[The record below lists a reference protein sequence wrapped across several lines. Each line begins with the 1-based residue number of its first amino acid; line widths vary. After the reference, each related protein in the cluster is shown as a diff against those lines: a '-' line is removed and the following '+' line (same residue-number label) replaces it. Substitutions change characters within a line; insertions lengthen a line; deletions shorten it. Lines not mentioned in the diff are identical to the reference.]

1 MTLLNDFPLNRL
13 QFFLTAPYP
22 CSYLPN
28 QQARSLVAT
37 PADLIDADV
46 YSTLIEL
53 GFRRSGNFT
62 YRPHCG
68 TCQACVPVRVPVG
81 DFTPDRSQKRT
92 WRRNQELTASRLPL
106 NFIPDHYQLYRRY
119 QAARHSGGGMD
130 QDSSEQYSQFLLQ
143 SQVSSFLVEFRER
156 GQVRMVSLVDQ
167 ISDGLS
173 AVYTFFDPDYPQ
185 ASYGVYNVLW
195 QIDLCLQLG
204 LPYLYLGYW
213 IAQCQKMAYKTRYQP
228 TQGLLDGRWQTLP
241 KPARKQNC

>member
-46 YSTLIEL
+46 YSTLIAL

-81 DFTPDRSQKRT
+81 DFAPDRSQKRT
-92 WRRNQELTASRLPL
+92 WRRNQELVASRLPL

-143 SQVSSFLVEFRER
+143 SQASSFLVEFRER

-228 TQGLLDGRWQTLP
+228 TQGLLDGRWQTL
-241 KPARKQNC
+241 AKQAHKQSC

>member
-13 QFFLTAPYP
+13 QLFLTAPYP

-28 QQARSLVAT
+28 LQARSLVAT
-37 PADLIDADV
+37 PAELIDANV
-46 YSTLIEL
+46 YSTLIAL
-53 GFRRSGNFT
+53 GFRRSGSFT

-68 TCQACVPVRVPVG
+68 ACQACVPVRVPVD
-81 DFTPDRSQKRT
+81 DFTLDRSQKRT
-92 WRRNQELTASRLPL
+92 WRRNRELVANRMPL
-106 NFIPDHYQLYRRY
+106 NFIQDHYPLYRRY
-119 QAARHSGGGMD
+119 QAARHAGGGMD
-130 QDSSEQYSQFLLQ
+130 QDSKEQYSQFLLQ
-143 SQVSSFLVEFRER
+143 SQVSSFLVEFREQ

-167 ISDGLS
+167 IADGLS

-228 TQGLLDGRWQTLP
+228 TQCLIDGHWQTLAKQAP
-241 KPARKQNC
+241 KQNC